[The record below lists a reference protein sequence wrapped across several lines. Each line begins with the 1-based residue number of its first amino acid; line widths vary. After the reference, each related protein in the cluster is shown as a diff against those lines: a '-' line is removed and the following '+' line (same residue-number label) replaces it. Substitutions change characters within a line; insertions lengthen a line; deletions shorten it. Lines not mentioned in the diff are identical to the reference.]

1 MTGEPMTTRGTVA
14 GRAPHLQPPHANHPL
29 QALRTDDIE
38 VQVLEQGIE
47 LCSSERKVSVPR
59 STHGKEPFGYII
71 KCSPAATGGFASFT
85 HTSSSSSPPSRWT
98 QNGM

>member
-1 MTGEPMTTRGTVA
+1 MTGEPMTARGAVA

-47 LCSSERKVSVPR
+47 LCTSERK
-59 STHGKEPFGYII
+59 T
-71 KCSPAATGGFASFT
+71 SFY
-85 HTSSSSSPPSRWT
+85 SLWLIVVARKVA
-98 QNGM
+98 NLAD

>member
-1 MTGEPMTTRGTVA
+1 MTGEPMTARGAVA

-47 LCSSERKVSVPR
+47 LCSGSDRKIL
-59 STHGKEPFGYII
+59 THD
-71 KCSPAATGGFASFT
+71 
-85 HTSSSSSPPSRWT
+85 
-98 QNGM
+98 

>member
-1 MTGEPMTTRGTVA
+1 MTGEPMTARGAVA

-47 LCSSERKVSVPR
+47 LCSGTSDRKVSVLVPVCV
-59 STHGKEPFGYII
+59 P
-71 KCSPAATGGFASFT
+71 PAE
-85 HTSSSSSPPSRWT
+85 
-98 QNGM
+98 

>member
-1 MTGEPMTTRGTVA
+1 MTGEPMTARGTVA

-47 LCSSERKVSVPR
+47 LCTSARKSCRVDDILFFWLHIRLIAVVMARIVKPWSRTVM
-59 STHGKEPFGYII
+59 STIRNTVYG
-71 KCSPAATGGFASFT
+71 SL
-85 HTSSSSSPPSRWT
+85 
-98 QNGM
+98 